1 MKPTPLGVVLVH
13 GYHSIDSEL
22 VLPHMRR
29 AVEEQLNHIATGQAD
44 FRAVLQFV
52 LALFTTK
59 YRYFVQH
66 IAAMDQLFEV
76 SFSSLS
82 NCGRPLT
89 RCGKCRRYLKL
100 VESLPH
106 RLHCPFCADTYSVPQ
121 NGSIRPYKETK
132 CPLDDFELILW
143 TQGAKGKVEICQRYR
158 LLISNWLIIISIYL
172 CCRAWCSVPIVTQI
186 PHSRVSGEMPDVQIA
201 LILLASSRWLS
212 MVWTPA
218 LNVRVELLFLMMLM
232 RRNSV
237 SAVTSKYSSI

>member
-1 MKPTPLGVVLVH
+1 MIIVHPISLRKREIFLKICYRIFCSKIPRILYLQIIPGRRLKPTPLGVVLVH

-52 LALFTTK
+52 LAIFATK
-59 YRYFVQH
+59 YRYFVEH

-82 NCGRPLT
+82 DCGRPLT

-100 VESLPH
+100 VESRPL
-106 RLHCPFCADTYSVPQ
+106 RLHCPFCSDTYSVPQ

-132 CPLDDFELILW
+132 CPLDDFELVLW
-143 TQGAKGKVEICQRYR
+143 TQGAKGKVGNQ
-158 LLISNWLIIISIYL
+158 LW
-172 CCRAWCSVPIVTQI
+172 
-186 PHSRVSGEMPDVQIA
+186 
-201 LILLASSRWLS
+201 
-212 MVWTPA
+212 
-218 LNVRVELLFLMMLM
+218 
-232 RRNSV
+232 
-237 SAVTSKYSSI
+237 